1 MTGFPKV
8 KINPGLICLAAP
20 KDSSMQYILVIPDAS
35 IILNNLGP
43 LTFKGQ
49 GIKKID
55 KVQNQF

>member
-20 KDSSMQYILVIPDAS
+20 KDSSMQYILVIPDSS

-49 GIKKID
+49 GI
-55 KVQNQF
+55 